1 MRRQCEQKRRVK
13 RLLSVALG
21 AAAAA
26 LIFYCVPWW
35 VFLLIGVASLL
46 AAGFCFAR
54 Q

>member
-1 MRRQCEQKRRVK
+1 MRRQCERKSKAK
-13 RLLSVALG
+13 RLLLVAIG
-21 AAAAA
+21 AGVAA

-35 VFLLIGVASLL
+35 AFLLIGVVSLL